1 MHPCFFYRPS
11 SGILYTF
18 VHLCLVFILSCIAK
32 CKQSWVEAEERNDIR
47 SERKVKSLNEL
58 VEEQRDKLKHV
69 EDDRITKRIT
79 EHRSRLVT
87 AKEGVDT

>member
-1 MHPCFFYRPS
+1 
-11 SGILYTF
+11 
-18 VHLCLVFILSCIAK
+18 LSCIAK
-32 CKQSWVEAEERNDIR
+32 CKQCWLEAEERNDIR
-47 SERKVKSLNEL
+47 SERKVKSLNEI

-69 EDDRITKRIT
+69 KDDRITKRIT